1 MAKISGNISNDSRI
15 IVVKETDWVVESNTN
30 KTAGAFEI
38 TGLDFSK
45 KTVIAR
51 ATSGECAGYGDVT
64 PVTEEV

>member
-1 MAKISGNISNDSRI
+1 MAKISGNISADARL

-38 TGLDFSK
+38 TGLDSGK